1 MSQQD
6 AGFTDEQTER
16 LRRIER
22 LALVERAA
30 LLTFSDA
37 IAAEVEGTVDDVR
50 SASETMQSGAGEV
63 TEALGRVTHHSREL
77 EASAGRMTASSD
89 AVAVATTELTAAV
102 QEVST
107 RITQAAQRAGEAVQ
121 SADRADTVIAALRA
135 SADKVGDVVR
145 LIQKIASQTNL
156 LALNATI
163 EAARAGDAGR
173 GFAVVANEVK
183 TLSRQTADATE
194 DITRQVQDIR
204 QAVDRAVQAIDGI
217 RHSIEAVE
225 EYSSAVAASVE
236 QQVATVGEIDRNAR
250 AAADET
256 RIVGEAI
263 AAVAKDITD
272 AGLRTKQL
280 ATRAGEMGSKVGALK
295 SRLKSVTSEAVK
307 LDTHELNRV
316 PVPLVARL
324 NGTASQCRLID
335 LSPQEAIL
343 ESAPDGLQQGARID
357 LDIPA
362 FGHLQAEI
370 KSLEKDR
377 AILRLTGN
385 ATAEAIAAF
394 NGRALAFDQPLI
406 DIVTTAASRVAGL
419 FEDALRTG
427 RITEDA
433 LFDEDYA
440 PIAGSNPQQHMTRFV
455 SLTDAVLP
463 DLQEPILTQDPRI
476 VFCAAID
483 RNGYLPTHNLRYNK
497 PQGPDPVWNAA
508 NCRNRRIFG
517 DRTGLMAGRNTQ
529 PFVVQSYL
537 RDMGGGNFVLMKDLS
552 APVRVRGRHWGG
564 FRMGYKPVEA

>member
-1 MSQQD
+1 MSRD
-6 AGFTDEQTER
+6 ASGNIDEQAGN
-16 LRRIER
+16 LRVIER

-50 SASETMQSGAGEV
+50 AASETMRSGAGEV

-102 QEVST
+102 QEVSS
-107 RITQAAQRAGEAVQ
+107 RISQAARRASEAVQ
-121 SADRADTVIAALRA
+121 SADRADTVITALRA

-204 QAVDRAVQAIDGI
+204 QAVDRAVQAIGGI
-217 RHSIEAVE
+217 RGAIEAVE

-256 RIVGEAI
+256 RLVGEAI
-263 AAVAKDITD
+263 AAVAKDISD
-272 AGLRTKQL
+272 AGERTEDL
-280 ATRAGEMGSKVGALK
+280 ASRATEMGSKVGALK

-307 LDTHELNRV
+307 VDSHQLTRV

-324 NGTASQCRLID
+324 EGNGTQCRLID
-335 LSPQEAIL
+335 LGPQEAIL
-343 ESAPDGLQQGARID
+343 EDGPADLAPGRRID
-357 LDIPA
+357 MDIPA
-362 FGHLQAEI
+362 FGRLQAEI
-370 KSLEKDR
+370 RSVEKGR
-377 AILRLTGN
+377 AMLRLIGN

-406 DIVTTAASRVAGL
+406 EIVTGAANRVSEL
-419 FEDALRTG
+419 FEEALRSG
-427 RITEDA
+427 RLTEQA
-433 LFDEDYA
+433 LFDENYI
-440 PIAGSNPQQHMTRFV
+440 PVPGSSPQQHMTQFV
-455 SLTDAVLP
+455 ALTDAILP
-463 DLQEPILTQDPRI
+463 ALQEPILERDPRI

-497 PQGPDPVWNAA
+497 PQGSDPVWNAA

-529 PFVVQSYL
+529 PFLVQSYL
-537 RDMGGGNFVLMKDLS
+537 RDMGGNNFVLMKDLS

-564 FRMGYKPVEA
+564 FRMGYKPIEA